1 MEKAVGGLAADM
13 VVSPKMGAL
22 EYAAANSS
30 PAAGSA
36 DMVPGIVAGITE
48 ALSGFAGAGGDIVI
62 PVYLGGALLDEVVV
76 NAQNRMNLRSGGR

>member
-1 MEKAVGGLAADM
+1 MEKAVAGLAADM

-22 EYAAANSS
+22 EYATANSS
-30 PAAGSA
+30 TAAGSA

-48 ALSGFAGAGGDIVI
+48 ALSGLAGSGGDIVI